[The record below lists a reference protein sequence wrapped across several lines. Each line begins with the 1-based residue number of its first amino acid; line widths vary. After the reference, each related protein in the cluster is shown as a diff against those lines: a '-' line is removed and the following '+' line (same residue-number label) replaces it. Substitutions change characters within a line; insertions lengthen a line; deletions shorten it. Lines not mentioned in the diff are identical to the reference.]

1 VTPTSIELY
10 LDEDV
15 NVLVGDL
22 LLARGFR
29 CLTTAQAGNLGR
41 QEPEQLEYAI
51 NIRRCLLTHNRIDFE
66 ALAQEYFGS
75 DRLHFGIIIAVRRP
89 PKEIAHRLLPIL
101 KSRTCEEMK
110 NQLIYI

>member
-1 VTPTSIELY
+1 MTPTSIELY

-22 LLARGFR
+22 LLARGFL

-41 QEPEQLEYAI
+41 QDYEQLKYAV

-66 ALAQEYFGS
+66 ALAQEYFGA
-75 DRLHFGIIIAVRRP
+75 DRFHFGIIIAVRRA
-89 PKEIAHRLLPIL
+89 PKEIARRLLPIL
-101 KSRTCEEMK
+101 KSRTRDEMQ
-110 NQLIYI
+110 NQLLYI